1 MHADDPLP
9 PDEPLA
15 DRVTTGLAKVG
26 IALKQQAWAEA
37 GGRGLTPTQGQVLA
51 LLRANPEGLRMGALA
66 RQLGVTQPTASDSVA
81 ALARKGLVA
90 KGPAAGDGR
99 AVVVRLTPAG
109 GLQAAAAAAWPDF
122 LLEAVGE
129 LSAAEQAAFLRALVT
144 MIRTLQ
150 ERGRIPVA
158 RMCVSC
164 RFFRPFRH
172 SDPARPHHCAFVD
185 APFGDGELRLD
196 CPDHAAAPPEQAA
209 ATWRAFRAPTET
221 APADSRRDP

>member
-1 MHADDPLP
+1 VRPNDPLP
-9 PDEPLA
+9 PDQPLA
-15 DRVTTGLAKVG
+15 QRVTTGLAKVG

-37 GGRGLTPTQGQVLA
+37 GGRGLTPTQAQVLA
-51 LLRANPEGLRMGALA
+51 LLRANPDGLRLGALA
-66 RQLGVTQPTASDSVA
+66 AQLGVTAPTASDSVA
-81 ALARKGLVA
+81 ALHRKGLVA
-90 KGPAAGDGR
+90 KAPLAGDGR

-109 GLQAAAAAAWPDF
+109 VHEAAAAAAWPDF

-129 LSAAEQAAFLRALVT
+129 LSDAEQAAFLHALVT

-164 RFFRPFRH
+164 RFFQPYRH
-172 SDPARPHHCAFVD
+172 ADERRPHHCAFVD

-196 CPDHAAAPPEQAA
+196 CPDHAAAPPAQAA
-209 ATWRAFRAPTET
+209 RTWHAFRASTDE
-221 APADSRRDP
+221 RRDP

>member
-1 MHADDPLP
+1 VHADDPLP

-15 DRVTTGLAKVG
+15 VRVTTGLAKVG

-37 GGRGLTPTQGQVLA
+37 GGRGLTPTQGQALA
-51 LLRANPEGLRMGALA
+51 LLRANPEGLRLGALA

-81 ALARKGLVA
+81 ALHRKGLVA
-90 KGPAAGDGR
+90 KGPATGDGR

-109 GLQAAAAAAWPDF
+109 ALEAAAAAAWPDF

-172 SDPARPHHCAFVD
+172 RDPARPHHCAFVD
-185 APFGDGELRLD
+185 APFGDAELRLD

-209 ATWRAFRAPTET
+209 ATWQAFRAPTEA

>member
-1 MHADDPLP
+1 LGVRPNDPLP
-9 PDEPLA
+9 PDQPLA
-15 DRVTTGLAKVG
+15 QRVTTGLAKVG

-37 GGRGLTPTQGQVLA
+37 GGRGLTPTQGQALA
-51 LLRANPEGLRMGALA
+51 LLRANPAGLRLGALA
-66 RQLGVTQPTASDSVA
+66 QQLGVTAPTASDSVA
-81 ALARKGLVA
+81 ALHRKGLVTKA
-90 KGPAAGDGR
+90 PLVGDGR

-109 GLQAAAAAAWPDF
+109 VREAAAAAAWPDF
-122 LLEAVGE
+122 LLEAVDE
-129 LSAAEQAAFLRALVT
+129 LSAAEQAAFLGALVT

-172 SDPARPHHCAFVD
+172 KDPARPHHCAFVD

-196 CPDHAAAPPEQAA
+196 CSDHAAAPPEQAA
-209 ATWRAFRAPTET
+209 ATWQTFRAPTASDPRR
-221 APADSRRDP
+221 AP